1 MIPRLDIHFS
11 LCQQWQFMFGKPYTP
26 KNDEFL
32 FNHSRSAI
40 MLVLKATGL
49 PAGAG
54 VGVMA
59 YNCHTVFNA
68 VEQAGYTPVFIDI
81 TDDLK
86 LDIEDLRKKVDSI
99 SALVVTHLFGLVNDV
114 QRIKKEFPN
123 LIIIEDCAH
132 AYGIEQLYSDFA
144 TFSIGQGKLPSIG
157 DGGILCVIN
166 QKYLSNVESQYK
178 EMPDYSTRQS
188 VKLFFKLWFNSIM
201 HSRLLYGWITL
212 PLKLKRKVS
221 SGKEIIKPM
230 KMCRGIS
237 NIYSFE
243 KDKVKLRNPFM
254 LVLHCHNPKEEQ
266 IKYRKKGIDTDTH
279 FANSILWAKEFG
291 YIQGQ
296 CQNTEKL
303 INHLLMVP
311 TYFKQ

>member
-11 LCQQWQFMFGKPYTP
+11 LRQQWQFLSGKPYSP
-26 KNDEFL
+26 ENGEFL

-40 MLVLKATGL
+40 MLALKAIEIPVGS
-49 PAGAG
+49 G
-54 VGVMA
+54 VGVMV

-68 VEQAGYTPVFIDI
+68 VDKAGYKPVFIDI

-86 LDIEDLRKKVDSI
+86 LDIEDLRNKADTI
-99 SALVVTHLFGLVNDV
+99 SALVVTHLFGMVNDV
-114 QRIKKEFPN
+114 QKIKKEFPN

-132 AYGIEQLYSDFA
+132 AYGIKQLYGDFA

-157 DGGILCVIN
+157 DGGILRVIN
-166 QKYLSNVESQYK
+166 QKYLSNIEIQYA
-178 EMPDYSTRQS
+178 ELPEYSIMQS
-188 VKLFFKLWFNSIM
+188 TKLFFRLWFNSIM
-201 HSRLLYGWITL
+201 HTHLLYGLITL
-212 PLKLKRKVS
+212 PLKRKRKIS
-221 SGKEIIKPM
+221 SGKEAITPM

-243 KDKVKLRNPFM
+243 KETIKLRNPFM
-254 LVLHCHNPKEEQ
+254 LVLHCNNPKEEQ

-279 FANSILWAKEFG
+279 FANSIQWAKEFG

-296 CQNTEKL
+296 CPNTEKL

-311 TYFKQ
+311 TYF